1 MFIIRVVR
9 LKEDKLQAPKTLNV
23 SRRDALLCVTAE
35 ALGGFTILSAVEPAE
50 ARVGRVEMKKKIM
63 QKLEK
68 LREENAGISKTKT
81 EQTTNTRSPTK
92 EKILPNPQEGPIIE
106 AIIP

>member
-1 MFIIRVVR
+1 MVR

-81 EQTTNTRSPTK
+81 KQTTNTQSPTK
-92 EKILPNPQEGPIIE
+92 EKILPNPQGPIIE